1 MSSTESEAMT
11 ANVSGPATLAAALE
25 VTTPK
30 LSPSPEFSRLP
41 PDGHEFPPNFN
52 EPTTPYPI
60 DSTLLM
66 NHPSFTDNLKTP
78 RKAAAYETVDTMNE
92 STEMKAKPHGK
103 PPTPRKA
110 HWRSKDEKS
119 EKSVREKIS
128 MFSNSTQDVSQFQ
141 PKTTPFKEPTKKKVA
156 LTKSIEN
163 IYSSSPTLKD
173 CGLNG
178 NGNIKKKAMSV
189 ENLDEFDGEVVVLRE
204 AYRAQREAKWATPLS
219 AREKLKEQTKPTKIS
234 IESRIVKTEAIKV
247 WNLSACYFIK
257 KLSCN
262 LYFRR
267 RLQL

>member
-1 MSSTESEAMT
+1 MT
-11 ANVSGPATLAAALE
+11 ANVSGPATLVAGLE

-30 LSPSPEFSRLP
+30 LSPSPQFSRLP

-52 EPTTPYPI
+52 EPTTPYPVEP
-60 DSTLLM
+60 TLLLT
-66 NHPSFTDNLKTP
+66 HPSFTDDLKAP
-78 RKAAAYETVDTMNE
+78 RKATAYEPVDTMKE
-92 STEMKAKPHGK
+92 SSDMKSKTHGK

-128 MFSNSTQDVSQFQ
+128 MFSNSTQDVSQLQ
-141 PKTTPFKEPTKKKVA
+141 PKATPFKEPAKRKVA

-173 CGLNG
+173 CGL

-204 AYRAQREAKWATPLS
+204 AYRAQREAKWVTPTPT
-219 AREKLKEQTKPTKIS
+219 REKLKEQTKPTKIS
-234 IESRIVKTEAIKV
+234 IESRIVKTESIKV
-247 WNLSACYFIK
+247 RFLF
-257 KLSCN
+257 
-262 LYFRR
+262 
-267 RLQL
+267 